1 MGWFNKNKELK
12 QKVLDLQNQIKLMQ
26 EHIAVQNKEI
36 LSSNKKISE
45 LEMLLDI
52 AENTK
57 IY

>member
-52 AENTK
+52 AQNTK
-57 IY
+57 RY

>member
-26 EHIAVQNKEI
+26 EHIAVQNKEL
-36 LSSNKKISE
+36 LSSNKKIRE

-57 IY
+57 RY

>member
-26 EHIAVQNKEI
+26 DHIQAQNNEI
-36 LSSNKKISE
+36 LICKKKLRE
-45 LEMLLDI
+45 LEILLDI

-57 IY
+57 RY